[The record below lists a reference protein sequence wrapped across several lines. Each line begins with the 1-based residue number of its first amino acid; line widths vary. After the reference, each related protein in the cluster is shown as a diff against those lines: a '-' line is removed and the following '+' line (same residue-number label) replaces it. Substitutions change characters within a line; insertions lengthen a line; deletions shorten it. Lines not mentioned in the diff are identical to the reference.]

1 MRLRSLTQR
10 LLRNPRSRQR
20 TFSTALKC
28 FSLFIILIS
37 ILMFISHVRPMVIDI
52 ALASATDEI
61 TLAVNDIVS
70 EMMSE
75 GELDYSNLVTLEKDE
90 QGNIT
95 ALITN
100 VSVINTV
107 QAELTNRIV
116 EYFFATD
123 ITPVSIPLGSLIG
136 GAVLSGRG
144 PRITFDIL
152 SVTNVAT
159 DFRHE
164 FSSAGINQTRHQIM
178 MDVEVTFGILLNRY
192 RDYDTVLTEVSI
204 AETVIVGEVPD
215 TYASF
220 R

>member
-10 LLRNPRSRQR
+10 LLRNPRSRKR
-20 TFSTALKC
+20 TFGTALIC

-220 R
+220 G

>member
-1 MRLRSLTQR
+1 MRIRSFTHR
-10 LLRNPRSRQR
+10 LLKNPRSRKR
-20 TFSTALKC
+20 TFGTVLIC
-28 FSLFIILIS
+28 ISLFIILMS
-37 ILMFISHVRPMVIDI
+37 ILMFVSHVRPMVIDI

-70 EMMSE
+70 AMMSQ

-107 QAELTNRIV
+107 QSELTNRIV
-116 EYFFATD
+116 EHFFATD

-136 GAVLSGRG
+136 GAILSGRG
-144 PRITFDIL
+144 PRVTFDIL

-204 AETVIVGEVPD
+204 AETVIVGKVPD

-220 R
+220 G